1 MALRPRSALFR
12 ETDSSALPLRYV
24 HLLPPIGGRKGKR
37 ANETNSTRFTMDF
50 TRVDIIGLSTS
61 PSSGG
66 AYALVLGEVEGN
78 RRLPII
84 IGAFEAQAIALELEK
99 IQPPRPMTHDLL
111 RDTFEAVDVE
121 VTEVVIDELRE
132 GTFFAKIRYRHDG
145 EEHQLDSRPSDA
157 VALAVRVDAPIFVA
171 PMVLDEAGIVAED
184 ESDISSLAEQAEET
198 TGTEEDEPS
207 GTELE
212 QMQQKLEEAVEEED
226 YERAAELRDEI
237 QRLEQE
243 RQQNQN

>member
-1 MALRPRSALFR
+1 
-12 ETDSSALPLRYV
+12 
-24 HLLPPIGGRKGKR
+24 
-37 ANETNSTRFTMDF
+37 MDF
-50 TRVDIIGLSTS
+50 IRVDIIGLSTS

-111 RDTFEAVDVE
+111 RDTFEAIDVDV
-121 VTEVVIDELRE
+121 TKVVIDELRE
-132 GTFFAKIRYRHDG
+132 GTFFAKIRYQKNG

-171 PMVLDEAGIVAED
+171 PMVLEEAGIVAD
-184 ESDISSLAEQAEET
+184 
-198 TGTEEDEPS
+198 EDEPS
-207 GTELE
+207 MSSLAQQAESASASEEEETGGTPLE
-212 QMQQKLEEAVEEED
+212 RKQRQLEKAVEKEN

-237 QRLEQE
+237 EKLEKEQE
-243 RQQNQN
+243 QNQN

>member
-1 MALRPRSALFR
+1 
-12 ETDSSALPLRYV
+12 
-24 HLLPPIGGRKGKR
+24 
-37 ANETNSTRFTMDF
+37 MDL

-132 GTFFAKIRYRHDG
+132 GTFFAKIRYRHNG

-171 PMVLDEAGIVAED
+171 PMVLDEAGIIAED

-198 TGTEEDEPS
+198 SGTEEEEMG

-212 QMQQKLEEAVEEED
+212 KMQKKLEKAVEEED

-243 RQQNQN
+243 QQQNQN